1 MTQKV
6 KNILGI
12 AIIAALLCFAY
23 AVVNYVSSYSRSI
36 EPSSFRSFSVSAEGK
51 TTAVPD
57 IAKFSFSVITEGDT
71 DISLLQEENTQKM
84 NQAVKFVK
92 DQGVEKEDIRTERY
106 SLEPRYQYYRC
117 EDGPCPPREIVGYTI
132 YQTAEVKIR
141 DFEKIGII
149 LGGVVENEA
158 NTVSK
163 LSFII
168 DDPTEVENEA
178 RAEAIE
184 KAKKKAEAIAKAG
197 GFDIGRLLS
206 ISESGTDQVR
216 AQAVYMEKA
225 ASGMGGDSTPSIEPG
240 SQEVE
245 INIVLKYEIK

>member
-84 NQAVKFVK
+84 NQAVKFV
-92 DQGVEKEDIRTERY
+92 
-106 SLEPRYQYYRC
+106 
-117 EDGPCPPREIVGYTI
+117 
-132 YQTAEVKIR
+132 
-141 DFEKIGII
+141 
-149 LGGVVENEA
+149 
-158 NTVSK
+158 
-163 LSFII
+163 
-168 DDPTEVENEA
+168 
-178 RAEAIE
+178 
-184 KAKKKAEAIAKAG
+184 
-197 GFDIGRLLS
+197 
-206 ISESGTDQVR
+206 
-216 AQAVYMEKA
+216 
-225 ASGMGGDSTPSIEPG
+225 
-240 SQEVE
+240 
-245 INIVLKYEIK
+245 

>member
-141 DFEKIGII
+141 DFEKIGVI
-149 LGGVVENEA
+149 LGGVVKNEA

-178 RAEAIE
+178 RAEAIK

-206 ISESGTDQVR
+206 ISESGTDQTQPR
-216 AQAVYMEKA
+216 AVYMEKA
-225 ASGMGGDSTPSIEPG
+225 TSGMGGDSTPSIEPG
-240 SQEVE
+240 SQEVK
-245 INIVLKYEIK
+245 INVALKYEIK